1 MAKFCTRCGR
11 RLEDGEVCNCSQQTT
26 SNGGG
31 QRMEN
36 PNGQERPNNSQ
47 QWEQRGRQMAD
58 QAKNMFQVIGKIL
71 KNPVTE
77 TRKVAKGDSPI
88 IGLEFMITKAVIF
101 LIMMLIGAAK
111 LSNAAMGFIEIP
123 YFKLILLTLLLTIAV
138 DVAEAVL
145 LKTFVGTFKGTTT
158 TGAMFSVVGT
168 RTVYD
173 TIVGVLVV
181 IGFMMSS
188 KVGLIL
194 FSIGSL
200 FLPYVE
206 YAGYQL
212 VAKGDENKKLYAF
225 FVAKVCA
232 AVLSYIILKVLA
244 GDILSGLLSFSSLF

>member
-11 RLEDGEVCNCSQQTT
+11 RLEEGEVCNCSQQTT

-101 LIMMLIGAAK
+101 LIMMLIGAA
-111 LSNAAMGFIEIP
+111 
-123 YFKLILLTLLLTIAV
+123 TIAV
-138 DVAEAVL
+138 DAAEAVL